1 MNQNNPAAH
10 AYICAAAKLDT
21 SLCFFFPARRQ
32 EKKTPPNYILQL
44 IVTSDAVKTLGA
56 SLRCFSQQSL

>member
-1 MNQNNPAAH
+1 MHIFALLPNWTTLFAFSSQQDD
-10 AYICAAAKLDT
+10 KK
-21 SLCFFFPARRQ
+21 